1 MVQVCHDAAD
11 MLARE
16 DISAEVLDLRT
27 LNPLDRD
34 AIVASVT
41 KTGRAVVVHEAPR
54 TNGFGGEIAALI
66 GEHCLLHLEA
76 PVQRVA
82 GWDVIF
88 PLAKN
93 EHLYLPTRDRIAA
106 AVKQTLEF

>member
-1 MVQVCHDAAD
+1 
-11 MLARE
+11 
-16 DISAEVLDLRT
+16 
-27 LNPLDRD
+27 
-34 AIVASVT
+34 
-41 KTGRAVVVHEAPR
+41 
-54 TNGFGGEIAALI
+54 
-66 GEHCLLHLEA
+66 
-76 PVQRVA
+76 VQRVA